1 MADALE
7 SITKLINSP
16 PAHLAAGGV
25 LAGIVWKFFERVEA
39 VLTDSTK
46 LEIAVWL
53 VGMKQIGPKV
63 EPWPDTFAKI
73 FDRVFGKRHLS
84 WKCLIRSC
92 LASYSVAIIA
102 IGIVVSSSLHAIVTH
117 NREAPASVLLRLIPR
132 FVFLALFG
140 NVLPDYISLLETRF
154 ALSLMNRFI
163 SAWLW
168 MVIIVADLI
177 ITTLIAVVGS
187 AVLLFGTDPSGE
199 LIADVG
205 YSSLFLLWI
214 LPAFFTSIWIWL
226 YAGSGFILKAARR
239 YDIGFEWFNRKLDI
253 GKKPLQSIGLV
264 AGVLV
269 ALVYWAVIAIS
280 RIV

>member
-1 MADALE
+1 MPF
-7 SITKLINSP
+7 SCP
-16 PAHLAAGGV
+16 GV
-25 LAGIVWKFFERVEA
+25 DCG
-39 VLTDSTK
+39 
-46 LEIAVWL
+46 
-53 VGMKQIGPKV
+53 
-63 EPWPDTFAKI
+63 
-73 FDRVFGKRHLS
+73 FGTL
-84 WKCLIRSC
+84 
-92 LASYSVAIIA
+92 Y
-102 IGIVVSSSLHAIVTH
+102 GT
-117 NREAPASVLLRLIPR
+117 APA
-132 FVFLALFG
+132 
-140 NVLPDYISLLETRF
+140 RF
-154 ALSLMNRFI
+154 AAHCSI
-163 SAWLW
+163 ICGIAWT
-168 MVIIVADLI
+168 VA
-177 ITTLIAVVGS
+177 GK
-187 AVLLFGTDPSGE
+187 FGTDPSGE